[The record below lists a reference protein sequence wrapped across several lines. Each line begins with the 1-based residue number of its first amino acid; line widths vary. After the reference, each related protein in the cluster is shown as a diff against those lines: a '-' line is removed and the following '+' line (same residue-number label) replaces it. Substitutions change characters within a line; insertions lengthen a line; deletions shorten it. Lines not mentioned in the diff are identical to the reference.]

1 MKKQIIAGMAAAMVC
16 VGAVG
21 GTFAYL
27 TQTTETVNNTF
38 TVGNNVQISLDEARV
53 TELGVPAVEDEIT
66 GEISEVGSVKDADKV
81 LANTYKLMPNHEY
94 VKNPTVHVDDES
106 EKCYVFIHVNNPISA
121 IEAEA
126 GTKMEDGNDYVQIAQ
141 QITNHGWVP
150 VTGDGYA
157 GYYYKA
163 DPIDPTV
170 EPAEGEEL
178 DLDLEV
184 FDNFMITK
192 DAYIDKSETAEKN
205 DMNLN
210 EYLNKQITIT
220 ACAVQADG
228 FESATDVITA
238 NALPEGFRP
247 ANTSTDAPT
256 E

>member
-53 TELGVPAVEDEIT
+53 TELGVPAKKVGEEIVEVDD
-66 GEISEVGSVKDADKV
+66 VDLADKV
-81 LANTYKLMPNHEY
+81 LGNIYKLMPNHEY
-94 VKNPTVHVDDES
+94 VKNPTVHIDEDS

-121 IEAEA
+121 IEALKDTE
-126 GTKMEDGNDYVQIAQ
+126 MENGSEYVQIAE
-141 QITNHGWVP
+141 QITNNGW
-150 VTGDGYA
+150 TAITTDGYT
-157 GYYYKA
+157 GYYYKEQ
-163 DPIDPTV
+163 PIDGT
-170 EPAEGEEL
+170 AE

-192 DAYIDKSETAEKN
+192 DAYIDKSEAAEKN
-205 DMNLN
+205 EKNLN

-228 FESATDVITA
+228 FTSATDAMKAWPKDFGPTTSV
-238 NALPEGFRP
+238 EG
-247 ANTSTDAPT
+247 STEAPI